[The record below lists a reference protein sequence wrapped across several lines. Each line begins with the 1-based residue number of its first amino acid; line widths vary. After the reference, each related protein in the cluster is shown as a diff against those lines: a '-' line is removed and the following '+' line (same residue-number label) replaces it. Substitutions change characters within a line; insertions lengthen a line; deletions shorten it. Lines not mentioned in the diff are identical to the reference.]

1 MKEFFKSEA
10 FRRGARTFVQAA
22 AGYIVIHAMDVDFSA
37 KDAVMGLI
45 AAAIA
50 AGIAGIMN
58 IDRDQNGGGEN
69 DERN

>member
-22 AGYIVIHAMDVDFSA
+22 AGYVTIHIMDVDFSV

-45 AAAIA
+45 AASVA
-50 AGIAGIMN
+50 AGIAAAMN
-58 IDRDQNGGGEN
+58 IDSDKPEV
-69 DERN
+69 

>member
-58 IDRDQNGGGEN
+58 IDRNGGGN
-69 DERN
+69 DDERN